1 MSTRTEIRE
10 RWERILQKQQSSGLS
25 VSAFCRQ
32 TGVQCSGYYKW
43 RRKLGRQVLFSEV
56 RLKADWRAV
65 DRPPAGA
72 IELYLPGRRSIAVRP
87 GFDRQTLIELL
98 AVLET
103 SSVAAAA
110 ARETGT

>member
-1 MSTRTEIRE
+1 MSTRREIRE

-43 RRKLGRQVLFSEV
+43 RRKLGRQALFSEV
-56 RLKADWRAV
+56 RLKADSTAV
-65 DRPPAGA
+65 DGRTAA
-72 IELYLPGRRSIAVRP
+72 EIELYLPGRRSIAVRP
-87 GFDRQTLIELL
+87 GFDRQTLLELL

-103 SSVAAAA
+103 SPVAAAA
-110 ARETGT
+110 TRETGA